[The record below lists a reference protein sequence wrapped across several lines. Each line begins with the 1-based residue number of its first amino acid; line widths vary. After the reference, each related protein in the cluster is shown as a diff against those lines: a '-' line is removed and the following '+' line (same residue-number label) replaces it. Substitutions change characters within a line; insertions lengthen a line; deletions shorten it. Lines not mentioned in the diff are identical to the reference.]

1 MDTPGWVT
9 CHSHGRSS
17 SDVNAP
23 FVTSQRRR
31 FFLNCLRTHF
41 LKSWRNKG
49 TPFWLWALSLTGE
62 RHKMM
67 IEVISWVI
75 FESCWT
81 LKAVYIFAKLW
92 FMGRQM
98 SRFKRVT
105 LQLGASAAV
114 GCSSQLPTSSLVASE
129 RFSVDLYVALS
140 SPAGVLVKK
149 KKKNWVPLLCNAP
162 AATRASTSYS
172 AQPPQPHSIQRHTS
186 LARARHTNGT
196 KETGATIGR
205 KRRTTL
211 GISNSSSKAL
221 SWKRTQGLSV
231 VR

>member
-1 MDTPGWVT
+1 MCFSLANICKGKKVEWTHQAGWLVT
-9 CHSHGRSS
+9 HLGEVA
-17 SDVNAP
+17 DVAAPFVP

-114 GCSSQLPTSSLVASE
+114 GCSSHFPTSSLVA
-129 RFSVDLYVALS
+129 RFWTFFSWSICCFKFS
-140 SPAGVLVKK
+140 SRCFG
-149 KKKNWVPLLCNAP
+149 
-162 AATRASTSYS
+162 
-172 AQPPQPHSIQRHTS
+172 
-186 LARARHTNGT
+186 
-196 KETGATIGR
+196 
-205 KRRTTL
+205 
-211 GISNSSSKAL
+211 
-221 SWKRTQGLSV
+221 
-231 VR
+231 